1 MEEIRHIFNTY
12 AHKEKDI
19 KAFILNI
26 TKIILKTNQ
35 LTSYFEGFGKLYA
48 KNEEIAY
55 DYQRRKI
62 LFNHELI
69 IDNAINCMRSI
80 EIKNNELYPFLYA
93 YIADILF
100 FKFQEMK
107 SFYELEKGLR
117 NLNTN
122 IFRSLNTQVNDLK
135 VDAFIKEDF
144 QEFYNNIYALHP
156 VIRSNFYYSL
166 GQTLKMLK
174 GLGYKDI
181 FSFFYNDYYDIL
193 INTYDNGISPFEIV
207 MRLYNYET
215 YSSDAI
221 KNDIIKKEFLDFEA
235 LEFYDVDKEI
245 MLKKIL
251 QYPLETRFKYGLP
264 ITICERETLKLKLTC
279 LKEI

>member
-1 MEEIRHIFNTY
+1 MEEIRNIFNTY

-174 GLGYKDI
+174 GLGYNDI

-207 MRLYNYET
+207 MQLYNYET

-221 KNDIIKKEFLDFEA
+221 KNDIIKKEFLDFKA
-235 LEFYDVDKEI
+235 LEFYDADKEI

-264 ITICERETLKLKLTC
+264 ITTCERETLKLKLTC